1 MAGQNH
7 EAGGSLTQGPEP
19 VDEGRHL
26 VLSDPD
32 YALSPLR
39 RTRAG
44 EVRDVVFRR
53 VDDPVLLVQIDHR
66 RLNIGM
72 AQHGLD
78 LSNGRAMV
86 QGERRRRMAQRMR
99 RDRPEGL
106 GLRIEQPREAGLL
119 QMVPHHGL
127 NGPDA

>member
-1 MAGQNH
+1 MNLSHPLLFSAWEACAVRRPRGGRMVAGQNH

-53 VDDPVLLVQIDHR
+53 
-66 RLNIGM
+66 
-72 AQHGLD
+72 
-78 LSNGRAMV
+78 
-86 QGERRRRMAQRMR
+86 ER
-99 RDRPEGL
+99 
-106 GLRIEQPREAGLL
+106 
-119 QMVPHHGL
+119 
-127 NGPDA
+127 